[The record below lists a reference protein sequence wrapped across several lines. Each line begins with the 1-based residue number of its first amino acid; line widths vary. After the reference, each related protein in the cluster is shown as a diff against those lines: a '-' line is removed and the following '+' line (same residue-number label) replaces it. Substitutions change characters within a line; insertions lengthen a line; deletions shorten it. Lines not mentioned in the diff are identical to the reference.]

1 MNKTARMLPAALAC
15 GLAAWMSVPAAA
27 QASASPV
34 PAPAA
39 PALVSAAAAPATP
52 GGLALAEHLQRLAGE
67 SAGAAFGAGGTP
79 LRVEVEL
86 GQLDPR
92 LKLAPCEQIHPYLP
106 TGVRPYGRTRVGL
119 RCLQGPTKWN
129 VYLPVTV
136 KLFGQALT
144 LATALPAGTV
154 LEARHLRVAEV
165 DLAESADPALTAA
178 PLAVGRTLARALP
191 AGETLRRNDLRARQ
205 FFQAGDVVRVV
216 ALGPGYAVS
225 VEGQAMTAG
234 VEGQAARVR
243 VESGRVLSGLPSG
256 ERRVTLEL

>member
-1 MNKTARMLPAALAC
+1 MNKTARMLSAALAI
-15 GLAAWMSVPAAA
+15 GLAALLGSPAAA
-27 QASASPV
+27 EAPV
-34 PAPAA
+34 
-39 PALVSAAAAPATP
+39 TP
-52 GGLALAEHLQRLAGE
+52 GGPALAEQLQRLAGE
-67 SAGAAFGAGGTP
+67 SAGAAFGLGGTP

-106 TGVRPYGRTRVGL
+106 TGVRPYGRTRIGL

-136 KLFGQALT
+136 KLFGNALT
-144 LATALPAGTV
+144 LASALPAGTV
-154 LEARHLRVAEV
+154 LEARHLRIAEV

-216 ALGPGYAVS
+216 AMGAGYAVS
-225 VEGQAMTAG
+225 VEGQAITAG
-234 VEGQAARVR
+234 VEGQPARVR
-243 VESGRVLSGLPSG
+243 VESGKVLSGLPSG
-256 ERRVTLEL
+256 ERQMAMAL